1 MGVMVSSPPGSSG
14 PRAAH
19 FLASRSFLLA
29 LVLICST
36 VGGGL
41 AGAIVARA
49 VGPGSDVDPAAAG
62 VGFGATDLPGMIA
75 RIAPGVVAI
84 EVMSTGIDAGGRS
97 TSEQVAGSGFV
108 MDADGMIATN
118 AHVVDGATSI
128 TVVFS
133 DGAHVAGRI
142 VGVDRTADLAVV
154 RVSRRALE
162 PLVMDQGG
170 PVRVGEPVVAVGNA
184 LALEGS
190 ATVTLGI
197 VSATGR
203 SVQFDDGQS
212 LTGMVQTDAAI
223 SSGDSG
229 GPLLSSAGEVV
240 AINTGGVS
248 ATDGELAQNIG
259 FAIPISRARP
269 VLERLARAG

>member
-1 MGVMVSSPPGSSG
+1 MVSSPPGSSG

-41 AGAIVARA
+41 AGAIVARV
-49 VGPGSDVDPAAAG
+49 VGPRSDVDPTAAAG

-84 EVMSTGIDAGGRS
+84 EVTSTGIDAGGRS
-97 TSEQVAGSGFV
+97 ISEQVAGSGFV

-170 PVRVGEPVVAVGNA
+170 PVRV
-184 LALEGS
+184 
-190 ATVTLGI
+190 
-197 VSATGR
+197 
-203 SVQFDDGQS
+203 
-212 LTGMVQTDAAI
+212 
-223 SSGDSG
+223 
-229 GPLLSSAGEVV
+229 
-240 AINTGGVS
+240 
-248 ATDGELAQNIG
+248 
-259 FAIPISRARP
+259 
-269 VLERLARAG
+269 

>member
-1 MGVMVSSPPGSSG
+1 M
-14 PRAAH
+14 
-19 FLASRSFLLA
+19 
-29 LVLICST
+29 
-36 VGGGL
+36 
-41 AGAIVARA
+41 
-49 VGPGSDVDPAAAG
+49 
-62 VGFGATDLPGMIA
+62 
-75 RIAPGVVAI
+75 
-84 EVMSTGIDAGGRS
+84 
-97 TSEQVAGSGFV
+97 
-108 MDADGMIATN
+108 
-118 AHVVDGATSI
+118 
-128 TVVFS
+128 
-133 DGAHVAGRI
+133 
-142 VGVDRTADLAVV
+142 
-154 RVSRRALE
+154 
-162 PLVMDQGG
+162 
-170 PVRVGEPVVAVGNA
+170 VAVGNA

-259 FAIPISRARP
+259 FAIPINRARP